1 MNSDIARR
9 SHMVLSRALD
19 LEGREREAF
28 IASQCADDP
37 VLRTQVARMLSAV
50 SKSGVFLET
59 PALQSDRSLARHV
72 ATTMPAQIGGYR
84 VVRAIG
90 AGGMATVYEAEQ
102 QQPRR
107 TVALKIMRRALAHTS
122 AQQRFRFETEV
133 LAKLQHPGIAQI
145 YEAGTFDE
153 SPGVSLPFFAMEYIP
168 GATTITA
175 YAKSHNLSIRD
186 RLLMFLEVCDAVQH
200 GHQLGV
206 IHRDLK
212 PGNILVAEGTKAR
225 RHEGTKAQRHEGTQ
239 TQNAAH
245 ASSISLRASVPP
257 CLRASPKI
265 IDFGVARSTDPS
277 RSSITQD
284 SDAGRIIGTL
294 NYMSPEQCGGQ
305 RDIDIRTDIYSL
317 GVVLYE
323 LMCGQ
328 LPHELSNVSVPQ
340 GLRIVQEAIP
350 PQPGAIDSRLRGDID
365 AIITRAMEKDPARRY
380 ATAAAL
386 AADIRRHLRAET
398 IEARPPTLT
407 YRTAR
412 FVRRHRV
419 LVSATVCVA
428 LAIIAG
434 SVISGWFAVWAFR
447 ESRQRALA
455 EQVALGQRDAARRES
470 YVGNIA
476 AAFAAAQTYEFPHVR
491 TRLRAA
497 PEELRG
503 WEWHYLSAT
512 VDPGDQTIGTHDDM
526 INALAA
532 THDDSRL
539 ATGSRDGTVRIWS
552 VETGTMLAQCES
564 AAGVNVLA
572 LCFTRDGDA
581 LVGGL
586 GDGTVRLWN
595 AHSAEPLRI
604 LGRHKGTISTVSAG
618 RDGVVVSASSDGV
631 LQQFDLLQD
640 DSCHEIASQ
649 PYTMQAAAFSI
660 SGEFLITWNAN
671 GAIWLREAANPE
683 RVVVRLEFGG
693 RVFQAAVSPDA
704 TMLAAAGTEG
714 GLMVW
719 DLSSGELLHNFS
731 TPLNTNSIRSIAF
744 SPSSEL
750 IAAGSHRNVVVY
762 SLSSGEVVRQH
773 RGHEE
778 TVRGLWF
785 APDERK
791 LYSASWDRTL
801 RLWDV
806 DTAAAW
812 AEPIALGG
820 HTEEVLSVAFSPDS
834 TLIASAGRDQTIRLW
849 DARRAETI
857 AVLRGHKHGVASV
870 VFSPDGDRL
879 ASGSYDSTVRI
890 WDLFSDRRERVL
902 AGHRDDVW
910 AVAFTSDGARIATAS
925 QDRTARIWDA
935 ASGETIL
942 SLAGH
947 TARVNAV
954 AFSPDGSLLAT
965 GSRDQ
970 TVRVWDA
977 ESGTLR
983 AVLNGH
989 TSDIFAV

>member
-1 MNSDIARR
+1 M
-9 SHMVLSRALD
+9 
-19 LEGREREAF
+19 
-28 IASQCADDP
+28 
-37 VLRTQVARMLSAV
+37 
-50 SKSGVFLET
+50 
-59 PALQSDRSLARHV
+59 
-72 ATTMPAQIGGYR
+72 
-84 VVRAIG
+84 RAIG

-212 PGNILVAEGTKAR
+212 PGNILVAEGTKA
-225 RHEGTKAQRHEGTQ
+225 QRHKGTES
-239 TQNAAH
+239 QNAAH

-305 RDIDIRTDIYSL
+305 RDIDIRSDIYSL

-323 LMCGQ
+323 LVCER
-328 LPHELSNVSVPQ
+328 LPHDLSSVSVPQ
-340 GLRIVQEAIP
+340 GLTIVQEAIP
-350 PQPGAIDSRLRGDID
+350 PQPGAIDVRLRGDID

-380 ATAAAL
+380 ATVVAL

-398 IEARPPTLT
+398 IEARPPTLI

-428 LAIIAG
+428 IAVIAG

-447 ESRQRALA
+447 EARQRALA
-455 EQVALGQRDAARRES
+455 EQVALGERDSARRES

-476 AAFAAAQTYEFPHVR
+476 AAFAAAQSYEFPHAR

-497 PEELRG
+497 PEEHRG

-512 VDPGDQTIGTHDDM
+512 VDPGDRTIGTHDDM
-526 INALAA
+526 IYAFAA
-532 THDDSRL
+532 THDGSRL

-552 VETGTMLAQCES
+552 AESGKLLSESES
-564 AAGVNVLA
+564 AAGNSLHA
-572 LCFTRDGDA
+572 LCFTRDGSG

-586 GDGTVRLWN
+586 SDGTVRLWD
-595 AHSAEPLRI
+595 AHTGEARRI
-604 LGRHKGTISTVSAG
+604 LGRHKGIVGSVSAG
-618 RDGVVVSASSDGV
+618 QDGVVISASSNGV
-631 LQQFDLLQD
+631 LQQFDLFQD
-640 DSCHEIASQ
+640 HACREIPSQ
-649 PYTMQAAAFSI
+649 PHSMQAAVFSTG
-660 SGEFLITWNAN
+660 GESLITWNGN
-671 GAIWLREAANPE
+671 GAIWLREAADPD
-683 RVVVRLEFGG
+683 RVTLHAVFDG
-693 RVFQAAVSPDA
+693 RVYQAALSPDG
-704 TMLAAAGTEG
+704 TMLAAGGTEG

-719 DLSSGELLHNFS
+719 DVNSGELLHDFTN
-731 TPLNTNSIRSIAF
+731 PLNVSGIRSIAF

-750 IAAGSHRNVVVY
+750 LAAGTHRNVVVY
-762 SLSSGEVVRQH
+762 SLSSGQIVRQH

-778 TVRGLWF
+778 AVSGLWF
-785 APDERK
+785 SPDERK

-801 RLWDV
+801 RVWEV
-806 DTAAAW
+806 DTTAAW

-820 HTEEVLSVAFSPDS
+820 HTEDVLNVAFSPDS
-834 TLIASAGRDQTIRLW
+834 TLIASAGRDRTIRLW
-849 DARRAETI
+849 DARRAEPL

-870 VFSPDGDRL
+870 AFSPDGDRL
-879 ASGSYDSTVRI
+879 ASGSYDSTVRV
-890 WDLFSDRRERVL
+890 WDLFSESRERVF

-910 AVAFTSDGARIATAS
+910 AVAFNSDGSRVASAS

-935 ASGETIL
+935 ENGEVIF

-947 TARVNAV
+947 ASRVNTA